1 MRSEWSRRRLLKSAA
16 ATVPLG
22 ALSFREQLDEREM
35 MVAKS
40 ASRDSRAN
48 SESDVQAAAQ
58 PGTSVVTDLFPTH
71 PPELV
76 REVVTV
82 AHWDLKRVKELVE
95 ARPSLARAAW
105 DWGFGDWE
113 DALGAASHMGNRA
126 MAEYLISKG
135 ARPSI
140 FSAAMLG
147 QLEIVKGFITAH
159 PGANAI
165 RGPHSISLLAHARM
179 GGEAARPVFDFL
191 QSLAGSDSEAPVAL
205 PENETATLVGTYV
218 FGVGISQQ
226 IIVDADLK
234 MYARS
239 KMYTYAPQLN
249 WGRTG
254 AMPRPLFHLGDHTF
268 YPAGAPAA
276 RIRFAQDSA
285 SVLMTVTDADF
296 VLLARRKA

>member
-1 MRSEWSRRRLLKSAA
+1 MRSEWSRRRLLKSAV

-22 ALSFREQLDEREM
+22 ALSFREQLNEREM
-35 MVAKS
+35 ALEKS
-40 ASRDSRAN
+40 ASTDSRAN
-48 SESDVQAAAQ
+48 SESNVQAATQ
-58 PGTSVVTDLFPTH
+58 PGTSMVADLFPAH

-76 REVVTV
+76 REMVTV
-82 AHWDLKRVKELVE
+82 AHWDLKRVRELVE

-147 QLEIVKGFITAH
+147 QLEVVKGFVTAQ
-159 PGANAI
+159 PGAHAI
-165 RGPHSISLLAHARM
+165 RGPHSISLLAHART

-191 QSLAGSDSEAPVAL
+191 QSLPGSDSEAPVAL
-205 PENETATLVGTYV
+205 PENETASLVGTYV

-226 IIVDADLK
+226 IIVDADLRMYAGSK
-234 MYARS
+234 MYAH
-239 KMYTYAPQLN
+239 APQLN
-249 WGRTG
+249 WARTG
-254 AMPRPLFHLGDHTF
+254 TMPRPLFHLGDHTF

-276 RIRFAQDSA
+276 RIRFTQDSA

-296 VLLARRKA
+296 VLLAHRRA